1 MKNLQSTKAGT
12 IPKSN
17 AERGKCIKLLNKV
30 KFTIFRIF
38 VFVDTSYTKHSPRA
52 FRWRS
57 TYRLRSGVVES
68 ISFGYPPATTISM
81 QTLTSAQI
89 SALSSQVV
97 GTGDTDLL
105 CANADGR
112 IRHANTSACTK
123 LGYSLADMLEKSIA
137 DYTPTYSLSSWNHHW
152 RQAIE
157 NGSHTMYSYHEN
169 CSGNRYPVLIHS
181 IPHTI
186 EDTQEQLI
194 CSLVQEVQRSKRYK
208 GMLETV
214 EQAYRVGSFDL
225 QFKDQSLVVSD
236 NLLAI
241 MGVSDPETLHPRVIS
256 ERFAKENAERWEEE
270 MRNFLV
276 GYHRMDDTFVVRTAA
291 DQESLVRVSVWSLMS
306 EGEVSGIRGQF
317 KVINGSEKDQMV
329 SLAENQRR
337 HIIRALRYTNGR
349 VTGPNGACKLLEING
364 KTLFARMKKL
374 DIRREDYRVK

>member
-1 MKNLQSTKAGT
+1 
-12 IPKSN
+12 
-17 AERGKCIKLLNKV
+17 
-30 KFTIFRIF
+30 
-38 VFVDTSYTKHSPRA
+38 
-52 FRWRS
+52 
-57 TYRLRSGVVES
+57 
-68 ISFGYPPATTISM
+68 
-81 QTLTSAQI
+81 
-89 SALSSQVV
+89 
-97 GTGDTDLL
+97 
-105 CANADGR
+105 
-112 IRHANTSACTK
+112 
-123 LGYSLADMLEKSIA
+123 
-137 DYTPTYSLSSWNHHW
+137 
-152 RQAIE
+152 
-157 NGSHTMYSYHEN
+157 MYSYHEN